1 MIIELKAELE
11 RVAGV
16 VSATFSSRSVPELQ
30 DFAQQFDFATPLIN
44 LRPIENYN
52 QNIIASGAIRYDF
65 QLELFFLTK
74 FVRSDHLED
83 TKDVL
88 IDEMAKLSEL
98 YFSTLNK
105 NENRF
110 FINPSWTWT
119 NNILRQYLSNLT
131 CGVRAVIFIDTACNT
146 VQD

>member
-1 MIIELKAELE
+1 MIIELKGELE
-11 RVAGV
+11 RVAGE
-16 VSATFSSRSVPELQ
+16 VSATFSSRSNPELE

-65 QLELFFLTK
+65 QLELFFVTK
-74 FVRSDHLED
+74 FAKSDHEED

-98 YFSTLNK
+98 FFSTLNE

-110 FINPSWTWT
+110 FINPAWTWT
-119 NNILRQYLSNLT
+119 NNILRQHTSNLL

>member
-11 RVAGV
+11 RVATDIG
-16 VSATFSSRSVPELQ
+16 ATFSSRSNPELQ
-30 DFAQQFDFATPLIN
+30 DFAQQFDFATQLIN
-44 LRPIENYN
+44 LKPIENYN
-52 QNIIASGAIRYDF
+52 QNVIAGGAIRYDF

-74 FVRSDHLED
+74 FAKSDHLED
-83 TKDVL
+83 TKDAL
-88 IDEMAKLSEL
+88 IDDMAKLSEL
-98 YFSTLNK
+98 FFSTLNENK
-105 NENRF
+105 NRF
-110 FINPSWTWT
+110 FINPAWKWT

>member
-16 VSATFSSRSVPELQ
+16 VSATFSSRSNPELE

-74 FVRSDHLED
+74 FAKSDHAED

-98 YFSTLNK
+98 FFSTLNE

-110 FINPSWTWT
+110 FINPAWTWT

>member
-16 VSATFSSRSVPELQ
+16 VGATFSSKSNPELQ
-30 DFAQQFDFATPLIN
+30 DFAQQFDFSTPLIN
-44 LRPIENYN
+44 LKPIENYN
-52 QNIIASGAIRYDF
+52 QNIIDSGAIRYDYRI
-65 QLELFFLTK
+65 ELFFLTK
-74 FVRSDHLED
+74 FGKSDHLED

-88 IDEMAKLSEL
+88 IDEMTKLSEL

-105 NENRF
+105 NEQRY
-110 FINPSWTWT
+110 FINPSWSWT

-131 CGVRAVIFIDTACNT
+131 CGVRAVILIDTACNT
-146 VQD
+146 VAD

>member
-44 LRPIENYN
+44 LYPIEKYN

-65 QLELFFLTK
+65 QFELFFLTK
-74 FVRSDHLED
+74 FTKSDHVED

-88 IDEMAKLSEL
+88 IDEMTKLSEL

-105 NENRF
+105 NEQRY
-110 FINPSWTWT
+110 FINPAWTWT

-131 CGVRAVIFIDTACNT
+131 CGVKAVIFIDTACNT